1 MRSTMRSPQHD
12 DSCSAVKRWRAKMT
26 ISSRLSQACGA
37 LAVGL
42 PLFVLSQLAPAAHAQ
57 APAHHASGFG
67 NSGVLRP
74 RAAAGASA
82 IRLPG
87 GSSQS
92 ISWQP
97 VSVERDKGINVAAG
111 IAAIPSKYQ
120 HWKMRPCRRHGSL
133 QALAREATPRCD
145 GDTVCDGD
153 RSCDAAGHAWTDR
166 EGLSRPIRLPPR
178 YTAVWLSNR
187 IPLTKQVAAGSID
200 SDSSRS
206 KGGFLP

>member
-1 MRSTMRSPQHD
+1 MAGQNDNQFEIITGLR
-12 DSCSAVKRWRAKMT
+12 RACC
-26 ISSRLSQACGA
+26 R
-37 LAVGL
+37 
-42 PLFVLSQLAPAAHAQ
+42 PAAVCAVAARTGSTRAGTG
-57 APAHHASGFG
+57 APRQRLRQFRRSA
-67 NSGVLRP
+67 RP

-97 VSVERDKGINVAAG
+97 VSVERDKGVNVAAG